1 MNKKGFTLLEIL
13 VVISIIGI
21 LIAIGLAAFSTAQIK
36 TRDARRRAD
45 MKAVQNAFEQYS
57 AENGGYVA
65 NCSTMAAEQFSS
77 GALPTDPKSG
87 MSYTFTCSITAY
99 CACADIE
106 GDDGN
111 SDVTD
116 CSGFTQS
123 GGDYYCV
130 KNLQ

>member
-36 TRDARRRAD
+36 TRDARRRSD
-45 MKAVQNAFEQYS
+45 MKAVQNAFEQYYS
-57 AENGGYVA
+57 SNNGYVA
-65 NCSTMAAEQFSS
+65 NCATMAADQFSS
-77 GALPTDPKSG
+77 GSLPTDPKSETPYVF
-87 MSYTFTCSITAY
+87 SCSTVAY

-111 SDVTD
+111 SNVTN
-116 CSGFTQS
+116 CGSFTAS